1 MKKFALTLACLATI
15 ATAAPSYAQTVDESS
30 ESTFS
35 TPMTQQD
42 FDLLQSQ
49 SLEYRGPGGWNPGH
63 GGWDPGHGG
72 WDPGHGGW
80 DPGHG
85 GWDPGHGGGHENHGW
100 QFVGCGRR
108 SKCVDMA
115 NRAGF
120 PYGYAGIDANA
131 CPHDNACYGR
141 Y

>member
-1 MKKFALTLACLATI
+1 MRKFALTLACLATI

-72 WDPGHGGW
+72 WDPGHGG
-80 DPGHG
+80 
-85 GWDPGHGGGHENHGW
+85 GHENHGW

>member
-1 MKKFALTLACLATI
+1 MKKFAFTLACLATI

-63 GGWDPGHGG
+63 GGWN
-72 WDPGHGGW
+72 
-80 DPGHG
+80 
-85 GWDPGHGGGHENHGW
+85 PGHGGGHENHGW
-100 QFVGCGRR
+100 QLVGCGRR

>member
-1 MKKFALTLACLATI
+1 MKKFALTLACLATL

-63 GGWDPGHGG
+63 GGWN
-72 WDPGHGGW
+72 
-80 DPGHG
+80 PGHG